1 MVRLTLNGSENNRV
15 LLVNP
20 DNIIYVK
27 ENQDHTCDVTLVEG
41 KLFTVNES
49 VTTINRLIKESY
61 EERC

>member
-1 MVRLTLNGSENNRV
+1 MIKLTLNDYGNTRE

-20 DNIIYVK
+20 DNIVYVK
-27 ENQDHTCDVTLVEG
+27 ENLDRTCDVTLVEG

-49 VTTINRLIKESY
+49 VTIINRLIKESY

>member
-1 MVRLTLNGSENNRV
+1 MIKLTLYDSGNNRV
-15 LLVNP
+15 LLINP

-27 ENQDHTCDVTLVEG
+27 ENLDRTCDVTLVEG

-61 EERC
+61 EERY

>member
-1 MVRLTLNGSENNRV
+1 MIKLTLNGYEHNRV
-15 LLVNP
+15 ILVNP
-20 DNIIYVK
+20 DKIIYVK
-27 ENQDHTCDVTLVEG
+27 ENLDRTCDVTLVEG

>member
-1 MVRLTLNGSENNRV
+1 MVRLTLNGYEHNRV
-15 LLVNP
+15 ILVNP
-20 DNIIYVK
+20 DKIIYVK
-27 ENQDHTCDVTLVEG
+27 ENLDHTCDVTLVEG

>member
-1 MVRLTLNGSENNRV
+1 MVRLTLSGSGNNRV

-27 ENQDHTCDVTLVEG
+27 ENQDRTCDITLVEG

-61 EERC
+61 EERF